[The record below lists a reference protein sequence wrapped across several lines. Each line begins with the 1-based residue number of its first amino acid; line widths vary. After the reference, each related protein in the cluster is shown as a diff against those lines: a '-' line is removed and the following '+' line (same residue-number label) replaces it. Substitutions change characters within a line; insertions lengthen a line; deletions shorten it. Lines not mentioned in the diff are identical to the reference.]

1 MPGLSR
7 RSFLIGSGAALTG
20 LNMSASADIAWNPV
34 APADAGFAPDL
45 NARIDKLIADK
56 RIWNVHGVVIVRGRK
71 LVLER
76 YFTGR
81 DNSRGIDL
89 GQVTFGPE
97 TLHDMR
103 SVSKSI
109 VGLLYGLALAQKK
122 VPPPKTPLF
131 DAFPEHRDLAKDRR
145 ELLTIHHVLSMTMGT
160 EWDETSIPYTDVR
173 NAEIAMDIA
182 PDRYRYILERKVV
195 QAPGRYFTYSGG
207 TTALLA
213 KLIMTGTG
221 KPLHDFAREALF
233 EPLGIKQTGWLT
245 DRRGEPYA
253 ASGLR
258 MAPRDMALIGQ
269 LMLNRGKW
277 NGKAL
282 VPSSWI
288 EQSVALHTSVDDLRR
303 FGYQWYISYFGF
315 GKQLGWQ
322 PQKVEPAWSAFG
334 NGGQRIF
341 VLPGINLAVAITAGN
356 YEMEDQWIP
365 PTRLMR
371 EAILPA
377 VL

>member
-1 MPGLSR
+1 
-7 RSFLIGSGAALTG
+7 
-20 LNMSASADIAWNPV
+20 
-34 APADAGFAPDL
+34 
-45 NARIDKLIADK
+45 
-56 RIWNVHGVVIVRGRK
+56 
-71 LVLER
+71 
-76 YFTGR
+76 
-81 DNSRGIDL
+81 
-89 GQVTFGPE
+89 
-97 TLHDMR
+97 
-103 SVSKSI
+103 
-109 VGLLYGLALAQKK
+109 

-131 DAFPEHRDLAKDRR
+131 DAFPEHRDLAKDGR

-269 LMLNRGKW
+269 LMLNRGAW